1 MHTELSE
8 IKEYIKSLEKMQ
20 DKIDKR
26 IKDTAAYREINAQLM
41 SVVKVS
47 IVSIVIIVVVFC
59 TALMYTFTKSQRDLY
74 DFFANETTETVTQDE
89 YMEADNNGIILNGS
103 YNNNLNTD

>member
-74 DFFANETTETVTQDE
+74 DFFANGTTETVTQDE

>member
-47 IVSIVIIVVVFC
+47 IISIVIIVVVFC
-59 TALMYTFTKSQRDLY
+59 TALMYTFTKSQQDLY
-74 DFFANETTETVTQDE
+74 DFFADGTIETVTQDE

>member
-74 DFFANETTETVTQDE
+74 DFFANGTTETVTQDE
-89 YMEADNNGIILNGS
+89 YMEADNNGTILNGS

>member
-74 DFFANETTETVTQDE
+74 DFFANGTTETVNQDE